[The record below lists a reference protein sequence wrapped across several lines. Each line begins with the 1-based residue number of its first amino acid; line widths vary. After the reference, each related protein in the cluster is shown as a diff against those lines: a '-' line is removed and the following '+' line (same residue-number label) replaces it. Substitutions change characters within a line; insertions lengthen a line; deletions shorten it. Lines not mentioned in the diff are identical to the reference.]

1 MLPIVPPP
9 FAYLAYW
16 FYYFKRLARWLYR

>member
-1 MLPIVPPP
+1 MLPIVPSP
-9 FAYLAYW
+9 FACLVYW